1 MHDRVDIK
9 MEVNSNNIDLM
20 LSWSCLICSSLSYS
34 MSSVVCV
41 SGDHEVSMALSQE
54 LYTSVI
60 SCHERPAADKS
71 I

>member
-1 MHDRVDIK
+1 MNSMHDRVDIK

-20 LSWSCLICSSLSYS
+20 LSWSGLICSSVSYS

-41 SGDHEVSMALSQE
+41 SGDREVSMT

-60 SCHERPAADKS
+60 SCHDRPAEDKPV
-71 I
+71 